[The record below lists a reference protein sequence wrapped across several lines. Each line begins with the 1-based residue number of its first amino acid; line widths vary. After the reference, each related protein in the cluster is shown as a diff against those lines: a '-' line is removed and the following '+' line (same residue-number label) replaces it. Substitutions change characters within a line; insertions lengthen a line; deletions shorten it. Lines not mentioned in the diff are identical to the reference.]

1 MTCRLKTL
9 SCVLFTCIAA
19 AGCSTAEHEDLK
31 GWMNEQAKGMKGKV
45 PPLPEIKPFPV
56 VSYEAEKALSPFS
69 GGKVL
74 TAEMA
79 KDQSTPAS
87 DRPKQPLESFLLED
101 LQVTGVLFDG
111 KSYIAIVQTPRPN
124 KPKYVRVGEFMG
136 QNFGKVVGIDHC
148 QVRIIE
154 TVKDTNGAWTDREV
168 VKQLPQT
175 GGQKCN
181 LISG

>member
-1 MTCRLKTL
+1 VFAVT
-9 SCVLFTCIAA
+9 
-19 AGCSTAEHEDLK
+19 GCSTAEHEDLK

-56 VSYEAEKALSPFS
+56 VSYEAEKVLSPFS
-69 GGKVL
+69 NSKVL

-79 KDQSTPAS
+79 KDQSTPTS

-148 QVRIIE
+148 QVRIVE